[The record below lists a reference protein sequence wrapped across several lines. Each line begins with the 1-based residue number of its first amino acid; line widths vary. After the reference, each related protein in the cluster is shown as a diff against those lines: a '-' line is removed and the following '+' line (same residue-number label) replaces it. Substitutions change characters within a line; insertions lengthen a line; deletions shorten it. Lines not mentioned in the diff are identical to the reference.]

1 MFSQL
6 FIAAVLAVSA
16 QGPGAVAATCLRSYT
31 VQEGDYCDKVS
42 QAQNVSTYQ
51 LAVLNSNAV
60 NSACTNLLPGQTLCL
75 AENADEDCNST
86 YTVLN
91 GDSCD
96 SIAAANA
103 LNTTILTLNNPQID
117 QGCSNIYP
125 GEVLC
130 TSKTVR
136 VAPIPAAG
144 VTVEASHTTIIVTPT
159 ATPVSTHAP
168 VVSATPASAAA
179 TPNVTSAAAAAAS
192 SAADEED
199 DSDLPFC
206 DEL

>member
-16 QGPGAVAATCLRSYT
+16 QATCLRSYT

-42 QAQNVSTYQ
+42 ARPRIYQ

-136 VAPIPAAG
+136 VAPILLQA
-144 VTVEASHTTIIVTPT
+144 
-159 ATPVSTHAP
+159 
-168 VVSATPASAAA
+168 ATPASAAA
-179 TPNVTSAAAAAAS
+179 STPNVTSAAAAAAAS
-192 SAADEED
+192 
-199 DSDLPFC
+199 LC
-206 DEL
+206 R

>member
-16 QGPGAVAATCLRSYT
+16 KVTTCLRSYT

-42 QAQNVSTYQ
+42 QAQNVSTEYQ

-168 VVSATPASAAA
+168 VVSVTPASAAA
-179 TPNVTSAAAAAAS
+179 STPNVTSAAAAAAS